1 MAELQ
6 CVTTGLMPRSYVC
19 KAARPWGRDLGSGPN
34 RRRWGGGGRSEHNGT
49 NWCEM
54 RLARALRR

>member
-1 MAELQ
+1 MRNDCTNAAELCLQ
-6 CVTTGLMPRSYVC
+6 GSSILGQRFGLGTESTEV
-19 KAARPWGRDLGSGPN
+19 
-34 RRRWGGGGRSEHNGT
+34 GGGRSEHNGT